1 MSSKIEALLL
11 PLFKRQAKPITV
23 ADARKMLGDKHSPA
37 EVTATCI
44 EMRNKG
50 LIQST
55 KSGAVNLYG
64 LVTHPAT
71 KYESQAIHWTPLKP
85 LAPTV
90 IPIRERGR
98 IAPDCSDGPYVAMVS
113 RAEYYGRIDA

>member
-1 MSSKIEALLL
+1 MSAQIEALLL
-11 PLFKRQAKPITV
+11 PLFRRQAKAITV
-23 ADARKMLGDKHSPA
+23 ADARKMLGNKHSPA

-55 KSGAVNLYG
+55 KSGAVNLYEI
-64 LVTHPAT
+64 VTHAPT
-71 KYESQAIHWTPLKP
+71 KHQSQAIYWAPLRP
-85 LAPTV
+85 ARQTV

-98 IAPDCSDGPYVAMVS
+98 IAPDCSDGPYIAMVS